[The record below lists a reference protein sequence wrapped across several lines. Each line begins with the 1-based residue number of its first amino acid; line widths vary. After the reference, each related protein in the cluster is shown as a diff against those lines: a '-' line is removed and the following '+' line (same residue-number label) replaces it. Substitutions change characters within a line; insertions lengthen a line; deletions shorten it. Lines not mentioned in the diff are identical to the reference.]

1 MAESFNK
8 ASFFTTSSLKAL
20 GQNPARTLFAFL
32 GISLG
37 ITSLVFI
44 VAAIEGSNSK
54 ARHIIEMM
62 GANTIF
68 IRSGFGKRANI
79 HHLRYKLDITDFKDL
94 RRIEGVKTAAYLLV
108 KMERIA
114 SASNARESMVMGAMS
129 TFLETFD
136 YRVNRGI
143 AFRPTDYR
151 SFAKVCIIG
160 PELARFFFGA
170 ANPLGKFLRVNRTS
184 FRIIGIYRSKGRLP
198 NGMSLDDRL
207 ILPIETYRKFIE
219 PEYKKVLGIELKVAP
234 GADYQHIV
242 EEARSILLRRHA
254 KEDFVMITPEM
265 VRKFLNVFNMTL
277 SIYLGLA
284 SLVALFVGGF
294 VLSNIFFINVKVR
307 AWEIGIRRAL
317 GANRRTIMAQFLAES
332 VAIALAGAIAGTCAG
347 FLSIYLVMPMLGIP
361 KVYPMKSLVIALLF
375 ATATGLVAAIMPA
388 KKAADYRPVEA
399 LRSRL

>member
-1 MAESFNK
+1 MAGSYSK
-8 ASFFTTSSLKAL
+8 ASFFITSALKAL

-54 ARHIIEMM
+54 ARHIIDMM

-68 IRSGFGKRANI
+68 VRSGFGKRTDI

-94 RRIEGVKTAAYLLV
+94 SRIEGVKTAAYLLV
-108 KMERIA
+108 KMDRIS
-114 SASNARESMVMGAMS
+114 SATNARESMVMGAMPS
-129 TFLETFD
+129 FLATFD
-136 YRVNRGI
+136 YRVDRGI
-143 AFRPTDYR
+143 AFRSADYR
-151 SFAKVCIIG
+151 SFAKVCIVG
-160 PELARFFFGA
+160 PDLARFFFGA
-170 ANPLGKFLRVNRTS
+170 ESPLGRFLKVNRTS
-184 FRIIGIYRSKGRLP
+184 FRIIGVYRSKGRLP

-219 PEYKKVLGIELKVAP
+219 PEYKKVLGIELKVAT
-234 GADYQHIV
+234 GMDYQHIV
-242 EEARSILLRRHA
+242 DEVRSILLRRHA
-254 KEDFVMITPEM
+254 REDFVMITPEM
-265 VRKFLNVFNMTL
+265 VRKFLDVFNMTL

-317 GANRRTIMAQFLAES
+317 GANRQMIMAQFLAES
-332 VAIALAGAIAGTCAG
+332 VAIALAGATVGACAG

-361 KVYPMKSLVIALLF
+361 RVYPMESLLLALVF
-375 ATATGLVAAIMPA
+375 ATITGLIAAIMPA
-388 KKAADYRPVEA
+388 RKAAAYRPVEA